1 MRRYITLPHK
11 PKAAII
17 DEELDGEN
25 YLSRT
30 VFEPDDSPMDTGLLD
45 SHGNP
50 LYAVYS
56 RQPIGTG
63 CGVNAAKSNG

>member
-1 MRRYITLPHK
+1 MRQYITLPHK
-11 PKAAII
+11 PRLAHYE
-17 DEELDGEN
+17 DGPDGED

-56 RQPIGTG
+56 RQPIGFVTR
-63 CGVNAAKSNG
+63 